1 MKMKTGFAA
10 FMAAASLGAAQ
21 IDEIIVRQQWPWST
35 DVKVEYKISGVTTP
49 VDIGVK
55 VYDGEEELVSEN
67 FSKSLVGDMH
77 GISKDGVGT
86 ILIDPVKAFGND
98 RKVLANFK
106 VELILSDS
114 AANIGEVLYKVF
126 DLESGKCEDITR
138 AKILDGHYGSVETD
152 FSKIGPGFNTTLD
165 DVLIWTGVTNNI
177 AYKTTHLVMRKIP
190 AKGQSFLMG
199 SPEGEVGREKNTN
212 DKGTESSVKV
222 RFTDSYYMSVFEVT
236 QEQYS
241 RIFNGSAPSKYVG
254 ENANLH
260 PVEAVSYNTLRGS
273 ASTKGAS
280 GENINWPTNS
290 NPHEVASGSFLHS
303 LRAATGNVHEFDLPT
318 CAQWEYACRAG
329 TETAFNNG
337 KNLESILVYPS
348 PNLDYIAWFNND
360 VNGSAVDLHT
370 HIVGEKAPNAWG
382 LYDMHGNVNEFCLD
396 GYHKDINPDGLE
408 ELVDPPGLVAV
419 GGQRSF
425 KGGGYANPSWFCR
438 SGARSYDHMQ
448 IWSGNTAS
456 HLGVRL
462 AFQAGEKQAEEE

>member
-86 ILIDPVKAFGND
+86 IIIDPVKAFGND

-106 VELILSDS
+106 VELTLSDS

-138 AKILDGHYGSVETD
+138 AKLLDGHYGSVETD

-190 AKGQSFLMG
+190 AKDQSFLMG
-199 SPEGEVGREKNTN
+199 SPEGEVGREVNSDGKETQ
-212 DKGTESSVKV
+212 VQV
-222 RFTDSYYMSVFEVT
+222 RFTNDFYVAVFELTHAQYNHISSTPSESYTGAEMDTIAVT
-236 QEQYS
+236 KITYDS
-241 RIFNGSAPSKYVG
+241 
-254 ENANLH
+254 
-260 PVEAVSYNTLRGS
+260 LRGS
-273 ASTKGAS
+273 IYELGPS
-280 GENINWPTNS
+280 GEKINWPTNS
-290 NPHEVASGSFLHS
+290 NPHEVYSSSFMGR
-303 LRAATGNVHEFDLPT
+303 LRTKTLNVAEFDLPT
-318 CAQWEYACRAG
+318 EAQWEYFCRAG
-329 TETAFNNG
+329 TATALNNG
-337 KNLESILVYPS
+337 KNITTTSRHQS
-348 PNLDYIAWFNND
+348 DAADSIAWYYDDISKANT
-360 VNGSAVDLHT
+360 AT
-370 HIVGEKAPNAWG
+370 CVGQKASNAWG
-382 LYDMHGNVNEFCLD
+382 LYDMHGNVSEMCLD
-396 GYHKDINPDGLE
+396 AVSEIFNPDSLE
-408 ELVDPPGLVAV
+408 VLTDPRGQVANGYRRSR
-419 GGQRSF
+419 GGAVNSSPWHIRSASRR
-425 KGGGYANPSWFCR
+425 GSIWRATQ
-438 SGARSYDHMQ
+438 YDLT
-448 IWSGNTAS
+448 GFR
-456 HLGVRL
+456 VV
-462 AFQAGEKQAEEE
+462 FAE